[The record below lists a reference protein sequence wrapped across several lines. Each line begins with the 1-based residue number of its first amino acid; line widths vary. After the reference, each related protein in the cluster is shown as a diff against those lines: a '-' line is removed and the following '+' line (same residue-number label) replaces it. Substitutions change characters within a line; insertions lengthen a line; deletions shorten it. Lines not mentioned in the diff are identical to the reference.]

1 MKKTLMFIL
10 MLAVCLLVVPSVYAD
25 ASEYPTVT
33 DATKSDS
40 LLSETRPVVEDSETD
55 TVTVRVD
62 GGTFKILGAQG
73 GGAGTLSRPD
83 GYTWIGLHFV
93 MPEGTKEE
101 TIRFGSGSH
110 ETIYKNEG
118 FDEYFGFKT
127 EELQAAV
134 ASGKTLTQTYTLKWQ
149 NESSEEKEQKI
160 NIVID
165 LENVVIIQKEGNEQT
180 WNKDIYHEEKGDVKI
195 SLRANCPEEVGDN
208 YNDVMYIPANS
219 KLAEKDVRALASL
232 KEYLGTKYEVEGF
245 YSDDAMT
252 KKFDFAKTLDVDTI
266 LYIKIVVAKKEA
278 NPATGD
284 KLLTYVSLSAIAFIG
299 ALGTGLYLKKV
310 NA

>member
-1 MKKTLMFIL
+1 MKKTIMFII
-10 MLAVCLLVVPSVYAD
+10 MLAVCLLVVPSAYA

-40 LLSETRPVVEDSETD
+40 LLSGTEPVVENSETD

-62 GGTFKILGAQG
+62 GGTFKILGAQS
-73 GGAGTLSRPD
+73 GGAGSLSRPD

-101 TIRFGSGSH
+101 TIKFGSGNH

-134 ASGKTLTQTYTLKWQ
+134 ASGETLTQTYTLKWQ
-149 NESSEEKEQKI
+149 NESSEDKEQKI
-160 NIVID
+160 NIIID

-180 WNKDIYHEEKGDVKI
+180 WNRDIYHEEKGDVKI

-252 KKFDFAKTLDVDTI
+252 KKFNFSNELADDTTVF
-266 LYIKIVVAKKEA
+266 IKLTAVKKET

-284 KLLTYVSLSAIAFIG
+284 NLLTYVALSVVALTG
-299 ALGTGLYLKKV
+299 VLGTGLYLRKV